1 LIEDTMAYVSSK
13 TPASTSV
20 IARLTEIG
28 RDAAEA
34 YRAWRLYRRTLEE
47 LQQLSLRELDDLG
60 LSRPMLR
67 QAAYEA
73 AYGKAN

>member
-1 LIEDTMAYVSSK
+1 MAYVSSK
-13 TPASTSV
+13 GTASTSV
-20 IARLTEIG
+20 ITRLAEIG
-28 RDAAEA
+28 REAAEA

-60 LSRPMLR
+60 LDRSTLR

-73 AYGKAN
+73 AYGKAI